1 VERDP
6 HFQAEC
12 QALAEALRGHPTVVA
27 LRTSPAWKDLEPRL
41 TRLLSRVHR
50 YHPQTPPPPPS
61 SLERVL
67 AVHWNIEHGNWYE
80 QVEGALLSHP
90 MLQAADVL
98 FFNEIDLG
106 MARAGNRDVA
116 GDLAGALGL
125 YGCWAPLFLE
135 TTVGRDDDAQT
146 AGDGQNQEGLFGV
159 AILSRWPIGEV
170 RIIDLPS
177 PERYQ
182 FDLERMYG
190 RHIGL
195 VATIERPGAPFVAV
209 STHLEVHRTRR
220 DRARQIRDLTAGLR
234 AVVHPVILAGDFNS
248 HTFDRGRVWDSI
260 ARAFVLMT
268 WSTDT
273 CCADSSIPIAGDSG
287 AVIRRDARRRL
298 RVGPLQRSQTHPAP
312 SLQPPRRG
320 QPLLRS
326 SARVR
331 VGCSVGR
338 SDAGACDST
347 GSRRAAGARVAAP
360 PWRDSTV
367 RQGLG
372 SRADRRGVSLALER
386 RSLGATEL
394 TCLTLCRP

>member
-234 AVVHPVILAGDFNS
+234 AVAHPVILAGDFNS

-260 ARAFVLMT
+260 AGAFVLMT
-268 WSTDT
+268 WSTRHLLRRLLYPDRGGT
-273 CCADSSIPIAGDSG
+273 REPLFD
-287 AVIRRDARRRL
+287 VLRDADFEWDRFNDRRPTLRL
-298 RVGPLQRSQTHPAP
+298 RFSRLDEA
-312 SLQPPRRG
+312 
-320 QPLLRS
+320 QPLLRLF
-326 SARVR
+326 
-331 VGCSVGR
+331 
-338 SDAGACDST
+338 
-347 GSRRAAGARVAAP
+347 GSGTR
-360 PWRDSTV
+360 
-367 RQGLG
+367 GLLG
-372 SRADRRGVSLALER
+372 WAERRGRLRLDWFTARGWREGR
-386 RSLGATEL
+386 GATVAGLDGPGKASDHAPIVAEF
-394 TCLTLCRP
+394 R